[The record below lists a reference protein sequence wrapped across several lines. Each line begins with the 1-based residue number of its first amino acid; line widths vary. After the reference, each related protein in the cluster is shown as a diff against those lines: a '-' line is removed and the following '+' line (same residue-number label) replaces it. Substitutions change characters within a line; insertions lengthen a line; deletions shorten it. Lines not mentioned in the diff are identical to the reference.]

1 MQIFKRIPAPML
13 LHLGLLFPLMLL
25 SSRLG
30 LAQSSLN
37 NGQATISVTGYR
49 ALNDA
54 LAQAEQLLKFPIN
67 FEELPYQNAQ
77 DLSLVKPPGWVKP
90 ILAPLKHTL
99 NVALT
104 FTGPDA
110 KANTD
115 SAVQAILNTYQ
126 ANHLPGLYK
135 QVTETD
141 SIDVVP
147 DQILN
152 RSGSM
157 VSVTPVMDAHITFP
171 YAKRSVEGTVELIC
185 DLVSQMS
192 HTKVLLAFAPV
203 SVAPGSMEHVEQVEL
218 QASDEPARTVLA
230 RLITTYGRPMSY
242 KVLYE
247 PDSQQ
252 YYFSIRG
259 TAVNPTQSVNPES
272 LKHTAVQT
280 APASVTDNPF
290 FIKAK

>member
-1 MQIFKRIPAPML
+1 MQI
-13 LHLGLLFPLMLL
+13 GLLASIRRLWLL
-25 SSRLG
+25 TAPIVLTLSAILG
-30 LAQSSLN
+30 WTQSPAKNSET
-37 NGQATISVTGYR
+37 TISVTGYR

-54 LAQAEQLLKFPIN
+54 LAQAEQFLKFPIN
-67 FEELPYQNAQ
+67 FEELPFQNTQ

-90 ILAPLKHTL
+90 VLAPLKHTL

-110 KANTD
+110 KANTY
-115 SAVQAILNTYQ
+115 SAVQAILSTYQ

-147 DQILN
+147 DQVLN

-157 VSVTPVMDAHITFP
+157 VSVTPVIGTHITFP

-203 SVAPGSMEHVEQVEL
+203 SVALGSMEQGEQVEL

-247 PDSQQ
+247 PDSRQ

-259 TAVNPTQSVNPES
+259 MPVDLPQSLKPES
-272 LKHTAVQT
+272 LKHTAVQ
-280 APASVTDNPF
+280 APPAPVTDNPF
-290 FIKAK
+290 FIKAR